1 MSNPAK
7 ALQFGFVLSNTHY
20 LYSVATSE
28 AAPRGDC
35 RFRRNRDAV
44 ARTSCQK
51 PIGFVLQNKMSPQTF
66 RGPVR
71 YAQAGEHAERLNRQ
85 FQPNQVF
92 KFHFKTR
99 NR

>member
-20 LYSVATSE
+20 LSSVATSE

-51 PIGFVLQNKMSPQTF
+51 PIGFVLQNNARRPFVDPCGKRK
-66 RGPVR
+66 RGS
-71 YAQAGEHAERLNRQ
+71 RLS
-85 FQPNQVF
+85 F
-92 KFHFKTR
+92 
-99 NR
+99 